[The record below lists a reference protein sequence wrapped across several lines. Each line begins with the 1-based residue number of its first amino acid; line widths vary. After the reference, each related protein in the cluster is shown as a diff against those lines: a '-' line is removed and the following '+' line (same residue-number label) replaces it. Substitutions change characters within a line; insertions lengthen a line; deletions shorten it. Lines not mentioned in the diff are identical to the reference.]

1 LLKLVSPLA
10 ELKEVYYICSENS
23 LNYFN
28 NKDMENLNGGA
39 FLISDSQPE
48 WTFIPEELNEEQLM
62 VRQMALDFLEQE
74 ILPVM
79 DQLEKQVPGV
89 SPGLI
94 ERAGE
99 LGLLGAHMPTMYGG
113 TELDTNTNTVL
124 ADVMGPAGSFLVSFA
139 AHTGIGMLPILY
151 FGTEEQKQR
160 YLPPM
165 ISGAIKAAYC
175 LTEPGSG
182 SDALAAKTRADLT
195 EDGAF
200 YRLNGQK
207 MWISNAGFA
216 DVFIVFAQVGGGQFT
231 GFIVDRNTPGISL
244 GAEEDKMGI
253 KGSSTRQVFFEN
265 VLVPVGQVLGQ
276 IGKGHHI
283 AFNVLNIG
291 RYKLGVMCAGAGRT
305 VVTTAVR
312 YAIERHQF
320 GQPIGSFGAIQHK
333 LAEMAIRTF
342 AAESA
347 SYRISQLMHVKKEAG
362 SAEGK
367 TFAQAMLEA
376 AEEYA
381 IECSI
386 LKVYGSEVIDFCVD
400 ENVQI
405 HGGIG
410 FSEEYPV
417 ARAYRDSRIN
427 RIYEGTNEINRLLM
441 IDQLFK
447 RALKGQLDIV
457 GPAWAVQ
464 KELASMP
471 SMERLEGPYAE
482 EKKAISDF
490 KKVILMAA
498 GGAAKMQL
506 DGKLNLKE
514 EQELLMNCA
523 DMLMDLFAA
532 ESMLLRIQKLAGRSS
547 TAQPMEVYD
556 ALLRVFLHDTTA
568 RMTKNATDAI
578 ASFAEGDLLKTFL
591 MGVKRYTK
599 YPPVNVKKDRRLIA
613 EALRAANGWCF

>member
-1 LLKLVSPLA
+1 MSDTLVTANVLKGGEFLVRDTRP
-10 ELKEVYYICSENS
+10 
-23 LNYFN
+23 
-28 NKDMENLNGGA
+28 D
-39 FLISDSQPE
+39 D
-48 WTFIPEELNEEQLM
+48 TFIPEELNEEQLM
-62 VRQMALDFLEQE
+62 VRQMAIDYLEQE
-74 ILPVM
+74 VMPVAAKI
-79 DQLEKQVPGV
+79 EKQEPGV
-89 SPGLI
+89 SVGLLQ
-94 ERAGE
+94 RAGE
-99 LGLLGAHMPTMYGG
+99 LGLLGAHMPTEYGG
-113 TELDTNTNTVL
+113 TELDTNTNTVIS
-124 ADVMGPAGSFLVSFA
+124 DIMGPAGSFLVSFA

-151 FGTEEQKQR
+151 FGTEAQKNK
-160 YLPPM
+160 YLPRLV
-165 ISGAIKAAYC
+165 SGELKAAYC

-182 SDALAAKTRADLT
+182 SDALAAKSRADLSA
-195 EDGAF
+195 DGSH
-200 YRLNGQK
+200 YVLNGQK
-207 MWISNAGFA
+207 MWITNAGFA
-216 DVFIVFAQVGGGQFT
+216 DIFIVFAQIGGDKFT
-231 GFIVDRNTPGISL
+231 GFIVERDSPGLTL

-265 VLVPVGQVLGQ
+265 VKVPADNVLGE
-276 IGKGHHI
+276 IGKGHLI
-283 AFNVLNIG
+283 AFNALNIG

-305 VVTTAVR
+305 VTTAAVQ
-312 YAIERHQF
+312 YANERHQF
-320 GQPIGSFGAIQHK
+320 GQPIASFGAIQYK

-342 AAESA
+342 AAESC
-347 SYRISQLMHVKKEAG
+347 SYRISQLMHEKKEAG
-362 SAEGK
+362 SAAGK
-367 TFAQAMLEA
+367 SFAQATLEA

-386 LKVYGSEVIDFCVD
+386 LKVYGSEVIDYCVD
-400 ENVQI
+400 ENVQV

-410 FSEEYPV
+410 FSEEYSA

-482 EKKAISDF
+482 EIKAIGDF
-490 KKVILMAA
+490 KKIILMTA
-498 GGAAKMQL
+498 GGAAKMQM

-523 DMLMDLFAA
+523 DMMIDLFAA
-532 ESMLLRIQKLAGRSS
+532 ESMLLRIQKLAARSER
-547 TAQPMEVYD
+547 AQPMEVYEAVLQVFIHD
-556 ALLRVFLHDTTA
+556 ATT

-591 MGVKRYTK
+591 MGVKRYAK
-599 YPPVNVKKDRRLIA
+599 YPPVNVKEKRRLIA
-613 EALRAANGWCF
+613 KALCNQNGWCF